1 MVRLKAP
8 LLMKKLPLIIFLI
21 SIAFVLRAQ
30 KKGTVTFIS
39 DSTQIAIDGNLNEGA
54 WAAASILTNFTEI
67 EPNPGIIPNQKTEIK
82 ILYDNRGLYFG
93 INNLDSAPDSILKEL
108 SQRDNF
114 GNVDWS
120 GVVIDP
126 YKSGLNAFGFYV
138 SAAGVQG
145 DAKYTPGE
153 DFSWNAVW
161 RSQVQ
166 THDSGW
172 VAEFFVPFS
181 ALRFPEN
188 DVKSWNFNAIRT
200 IRRSRQ
206 KFSWNYV
213 DPKINGFL
221 NQFGSIEGLIGI
233 KTPVRLQ
240 LFPYLSAYYD
250 EFDGEQSTFVNGGL
264 DVKYGLSDAF
274 TLDLTLIPDFGQV
287 QSDNQVLNL
296 SPFEV
301 QFNENRQFFTEGT
314 ELFNKGGLFYS
325 RRIGSTPLNSFKV
338 NAALEEGDEIIENP
352 STTQLL
358 NATKV
363 SGRLDNGLG
372 IGVFNAITSE
382 TQARIKKSDGSE
394 EVITTDPASNYSV
407 LVLDQNLKNNSSITL
422 LNTNVLRAGD
432 TYDANVT
439 GLFGNI
445 RNKKATLVT
454 DFQFIYNK
462 KFGFD
467 DSSTDDGF
475 AYQVGLQKISGNLN
489 YGSYINVES
498 DTYDPNDLGFL
509 FNANEFTN
517 GGYISYSQ
525 FKPKGRW
532 NRSRISLNLT
542 YSQLYKPRAFTN
554 FNIDVNGNATSR
566 DFNTYGYNFGA
577 APVENVD
584 FFEPR
589 KAGFFYNIPASYY
602 FGGFI
607 SSDYRKTVAIDGN
620 FGFRKFD
627 QNNRYAYDFS
637 IGPRVRFNNHLLLT
651 YRYSYSNRLNDEGFA
666 ISNSIGRNLGVDRPN
681 YNPDLVYFGR
691 RDVQTHTNLL
701 NLEYKINPL
710 MYSTL
715 RIRHYWSKVLYNS
728 YHVLQEDGYLSN
740 EAAYNGQN
748 TDGQSL
754 HNNDFNAFNVDLVYT
769 FVFSPGS
776 RLDIVYKKSILNSKD
791 SPSRDFSENARTLTD
806 VPGVNSLSLKF
817 LYFIDYND
825 ARIYLKDRF

>member
-1 MVRLKAP
+1 MLG
-8 LLMKKLPLIIFLI
+8 L
-21 SIAFVLRAQ
+21 SAQ
-30 KKGTVTFIS
+30 KVGSVTFIS
-39 DSTQIAIDGNLNEGA
+39 DSSQIVIDGNLSEEA
-54 WAAASILTNFTEI
+54 WATASILTDFTEI
-67 EPNPGIIPNQKTEIK
+67 EPNPGITPNQKTEIK

-93 INNLDSAPDSILKEL
+93 INNLDSSPDSILKEL

-114 GNVDWS
+114 GNVDWT

-126 YKSGLNAFGFYV
+126 YKSGLNAFGFFV
-138 SAAGVQG
+138 TAAGVQA

-188 DVKSWNFNAIRT
+188 DVKSWNFNAIRL
-200 IRRSRQ
+200 IRRTRQ
-206 KFSWNYV
+206 KFTWNFV

-221 NQFGSIEGLIGI
+221 NQFGTIKGLLGI

-240 LFPYLSAYYD
+240 LFPYFSAYYD
-250 EFDGEQSTFVNGGL
+250 EFDGEESTFVNGGL

-274 TLDLTLIPDFGQV
+274 TLDVTLIPDFGQV

-325 RRIGSTPLNSFKV
+325 RRIGSTPLNRFKV
-338 NAALEEGDEIIENP
+338 NEALDEGDEIISNP
-352 STTQLL
+352 GTTQLL
-358 NATKV
+358 NASKV

-394 EVITTDPASNYSV
+394 EVVVTDPLSNYSV

-422 LNTNVLRAGD
+422 LNTNVLRSGS

-445 RNKKATLVT
+445 RNKKATIAT
-454 DFQFIYNK
+454 DFKFIYNK
-462 KFGFD
+462 KKGLEE
-467 DSSTDDGF
+467 SEPDDGF
-475 AYQVGLQKISGNLN
+475 AYQVGVQKISGNLN
-489 YGSYINVES
+489 FGSYINVES
-498 DTYDPNDLGFL
+498 ETYDPNDLGFL
-509 FNANEFTN
+509 LNANEFTN
-517 GGYISYSQ
+517 GGYVRYNQ
-525 FKPKGRW
+525 FKPKGRL
-532 NRSRISLNLT
+532 NRSSIRLDVT
-542 YSQLYKPRAFTN
+542 YSQLYKPRSFTS
-554 FNIDVNGNATSR
+554 FNIDVSGNATTR
-566 DFNTYGYNFGA
+566 AFNTFGFNAGA

-589 KAGFFYNIPASYY
+589 KAGFYYNIPESYY
-602 FGGFI
+602 VGGFI
-607 SSDYRKTVAIDGN
+607 SSDYRKTVALDGN
-620 FGFRKFD
+620 VGFRAFN
-627 QNNRYAYDFS
+627 QENRYSYDFS
-637 IGPRVRFNNHLLLT
+637 IGPRIRFNNHLLLT
-651 YRYSYSNRLNDEGFA
+651 YNYSFSHRVNDEGFA
-666 ISNSIGRNLGVDRPN
+666 ISNSIGRNLGVNRPN
-681 YNPDLVYFGR
+681 YDQDQVYFGR
-691 RDVQTHTNLL
+691 RNVQTHTNLL

-715 RIRHYWSKVLYNS
+715 RVRHYWSKVLYNS

-740 EAAYNGQN
+740 ESAYNGESAM
-748 TDGQSL
+748 GQSL
-754 HNNDFNAFNVDLVYT
+754 HNNDFNAFNIDLVYT
-769 FVFSPGS
+769 FVVSPGS
-776 RLDIVYKKSILNSKD
+776 RLDIVYKKSILSSKD
-791 SPSRDFSENARTLTD
+791 LPARDFRENARTLTD
-806 VPGVNSLSLKF
+806 IPGVNSLSLKF

-825 ARIYLKDRF
+825 ARLYLKDKI